1 MSLRLL
7 RPRQMER
14 TTIFLFV
21 GMTFVWV
28 VGLFGTQPVFRTG
41 IDVVNFGVTV
51 LDENNNL
58 VPSLKADDFKVYE
71 DDVLQLISY
80 FSEGLRGDEAEI
92 PLHLGLL
99 FDTSISMEQ
108 DAWFAKTAAIKFL
121 NSLTQANDITL
132 VEFDDEVKVGRYE
145 PVDFPRLVERI
156 RNQETDG
163 LTSLYD
169 ALGVYLDGAFS
180 QDGRKVLLLYTDGE
194 DTRSR
199 MKLSEAVDLVKASDV
214 TVYAIGFQKHLRASD
229 RMIQR
234 MRLRRIIEETGGVC
248 FFPYSIEELDEIY
261 DQIEREIT
269 GSYSIGYASTDEQT
283 DGTWRKVE
291 IRLNEERLEL
301 NDLKIRARKG
311 YFAPYREPTH

>member
-1 MSLRLL
+1 
-7 RPRQMER
+7 MER

-21 GMTFVWV
+21 GMAFVWV
-28 VGLFGTQPVFRTG
+28 VGLFGTQPIFRTG
-41 IDVVNFGVTV
+41 VDVVNFGVTV
-51 LDENNNL
+51 LDENDNL

-71 DDVLQLISY
+71 DGVLQSINY
-80 FSEGLRGDEAEI
+80 FSEGLRGDETEV

-99 FDTSISMEQ
+99 FDTSVSMEQ

-121 NSLTQANDITL
+121 NSLTQANDVTL

-169 ALGVYLDGAFS
+169 ALGVYLDGAFL

-199 MKLSEAVDLVKASDV
+199 MKLGETVDLVKASDV

-234 MRLRRIIEETGGVC
+234 MRLRRIVEETGGIC
-248 FFPYSIEELDEIY
+248 FFPYSAEELDEIY

-269 GSYSIGYASTDEQT
+269 GSYSIGYTSTDEQT
-283 DGTWRKVE
+283 DGSWRKVE

-301 NDLKIRARKG
+301 NDLRIRARKG
-311 YFAPYREPTH
+311 YFAPYRELTH

>member
-1 MSLRLL
+1 
-7 RPRQMER
+7 MER

-199 MKLSEAVDLVKASDV
+199 MKFSEAVDLVKASDV

-234 MRLRRIIEETGGVC
+234 MRLRRIVEETGGVC

-311 YFAPYREPTH
+311 YFAPYREPNH

>member
-1 MSLRLL
+1 
-7 RPRQMER
+7 MER

-41 IDVVNFGVTV
+41 IDVANFDVTV

-71 DDVLQLISY
+71 NDVLQLISY

-234 MRLRRIIEETGGVC
+234 MRLRRIVEETGGVC